1 VATPTL
7 EQLTI
12 GLAAAAVVALL
23 ALLVCLRLTFR
34 LRKLRA
40 EYAILRGEGGP
51 KDIFAIVSRALQ
63 TTRGL
68 EQRVDAV
75 VAAQHELAAIS
86 RYSLQKFAI
95 VRYDAF
101 GDMGGQL
108 SFSAALLD
116 EHGDG
121 VIITSINGR
130 TETRTYAKP
139 IRGMTSAHNLSDE
152 EREAIAAAVSG
163 TGRGDT
169 ALTPSR
175 AR

>member
-1 VATPTL
+1 MPILTL
-7 EQLTI
+7 QQLTI
-12 GLAAAAVVALL
+12 GLGAASAVALA
-23 ALLVCLRLTFR
+23 ALLVCLRLSFR
-34 LRKLRA
+34 LRKQRT
-40 EYAILRGEGGP
+40 EYAILRGEGAP
-51 KDIFAIVSRALQ
+51 QDIFAVLSRSLDAA
-63 TTRGL
+63 RVL
-68 EQRVDAV
+68 EQRVDGV
-75 VAAQHELAAIS
+75 VAAQQELSAIS
-86 RYSLQKFAI
+86 RYALQKFAI

-139 IRGMTSAHNLSDE
+139 IRALTSAHNLSEE
-152 EREAIAAAVSG
+152 EREAIGAAVSG
-163 TGRGDT
+163 SGRGDS
-169 ALTPSR
+169 ALTPTR

>member
-1 VATPTL
+1 VPILTL
-7 EQLTI
+7 QQLTI
-12 GLAAAAVVALL
+12 GLVAAAVVGLVALL
-23 ALLVCLRLTFR
+23 FCVGFAIR
-34 LRKLRA
+34 LRKLRS

-51 KDIFAIVSRALQ
+51 KDIFAAVSRAL
-63 TTRGL
+63 TTVRSM
-68 EQRVDAV
+68 EQRVDGV
-75 VAAQHELAAIS
+75 VATQQELAALS
-86 RYSLQKFAI
+86 RLALQNFAI

-121 VIITSINGR
+121 VVITSINGR

-139 IRGMTSAHNLSDE
+139 IRALTSSHNLSEE
-152 EREAIAAAVSG
+152 ERDAIAAAVSG
-163 TGRGDT
+163 SGRGDS

>member
-1 VATPTL
+1 MPTPTL
-7 EQLTI
+7 EQLTF

-34 LRKLRA
+34 LRRLRA
-40 EYAILRGEGGP
+40 EYAILRGDGASR
-51 KDIFAIVSRALQ
+51 DIFAIVSRAIAA
-63 TTRGL
+63 TRGL
-68 EQRVDAV
+68 EQRVDGV
-75 VAAQHELAAIS
+75 VAAQQELAAIS
-86 RYSLQKFAI
+86 RYALQKFAI

-108 SFSAALLD
+108 SFSVALLD

-121 VIITSINGR
+121 VVITSINGR
-130 TETRTYAKP
+130 TETRSYAKP
-139 IRGMTSAHNLSDE
+139 VRGMTSAHNLSDE
-152 EREAIAAAVSG
+152 EREAIASAVSG
-163 TGRGDT
+163 TGRGDS

>member
-1 VATPTL
+1 MPTPTL

-34 LRKLRA
+34 LRRLRA
-40 EYAILRGEGGP
+40 EYAILRGEGP
-51 KDIFAIVSRALQ
+51 PRDIFAIVSRAVHA
-63 TTRGL
+63 TRGL
-68 EQRVDAV
+68 EQRVDGV
-75 VAAQHELAAIS
+75 VAAQQELAAIS
-86 RYSLQKFAI
+86 RYALQKFAI

-108 SFSAALLD
+108 SFSVALLD

-121 VIITSINGR
+121 VVITSINGR
-130 TETRTYAKP
+130 TETRSYAKP
-139 IRGMTSAHNLSDE
+139 VRGMTSAHNLSDE
-152 EREAIAAAVSG
+152 EREAIAAAISG
-163 TGRGDT
+163 TGRGDS